1 MIIFHPPPSTDRGA
15 VNSSSPISNHPAEAA
30 PLTVSLH
37 WLTATSQAVDAVD
50 AVSFI
55 SDYLEHGPEIRDSGQ
70 WGYTSAFVWAGG
82 LKLLDNDQRPEMGVC
97 LVADGTT
104 CEFYGF
110 DKLSHIYQAL
120 QFKATR
126 IDLAADNCSFQP
138 SMLRDLWYQDSV
150 RTVCKPMQDARAEFA
165 HVRTCE
171 WMTSPTGDTFY
182 MGSRSST
189 QFARCYN
196 SRGATRFEMELK
208 KERAE
213 QVLQAIHQGA
223 SLSEVMGSSVNQ
235 FAAFVQLDDDNR
247 ARCTYLP
254 FWRSF
259 LDGLQDAGV
268 VTRLDPQPE
277 PTVERLVDWIE
288 GQVAPGLAVYEM
300 IKGQRDT
307 FDDVRRHLRK
317 MGLDRATP
325 KHHALVAAAGG
336 WHTQNARR
344 FQISTTSLVERRH

>member
-1 MIIFHPPPSTDRGA
+1 
-15 VNSSSPISNHPAEAA
+15 
-30 PLTVSLH
+30 
-37 WLTATSQAVDAVD
+37 
-50 AVSFI
+50 
-55 SDYLEHGPEIRDSGQ
+55 
-70 WGYTSAFVWAGG
+70 
-82 LKLLDNDQRPEMGVC
+82 MGVC

-196 SRGATRFEMELK
+196 SRGFTRLEMELK

-235 FAAFVQLDDDNR
+235 FAAFVHLDNSNR
-247 ARCTYLP
+247 HRCTVLP
-254 FWRSF
+254 FWRGF
-259 LDGLQDAGV
+259 LDDLQDAGV

-300 IKGQRDT
+300 IKGERDT

-317 MGLDRATP
+317 MGLDRATD

-336 WHTQNARR
+336 WHTQANRR
-344 FQISTTSLVERRH
+344 FQISTTSLVERRPLA

>member
-1 MIIFHPPPSTDRGA
+1 MIIYRPSTPSTDRGV
-15 VNSSSPISNHPAEAA
+15 VNTTETKLAET
-30 PLTVSLH
+30 LTVSLH
-37 WLTATSQAVDAVD
+37 WLTATSQAMDAVD

-55 SDYLEHGPEIRDSGQ
+55 SDYLEHGPEVRDSGQ

-82 LKLLDNDQRPEMGVC
+82 LKLLDNPERPEMGVC

-126 IDLAADNCSFQP
+126 IDLAADNCFFEP
-138 SMLRDLWYQDSV
+138 STLRDLWYQDSV
-150 RTVCKPMQDARAEFA
+150 RTVCKPMQDARQEFQ

-196 SRGATRFEMELK
+196 SRGFTRFEMELK
-208 KERAE
+208 KERAA
-213 QVLQAIHQGA
+213 QIMA
-223 SLSEVMGSSVNQ
+223 SLCEGSPLASVLGSVINQ
-235 FAAFVQLDDDNR
+235 FVAFVHLDNSNR
-247 ARCTYLP
+247 HRCTALP
-254 FWRSF
+254 FWKRF
-259 LDGLQDAGV
+259 LVGLSDAGV
-268 VTRLDPQPE
+268 ITRLDPKPE
-277 PTVERLVDWIE
+277 RTIERLVDWIE

-300 IKGQRDT
+300 VKGVGDS
-307 FDDVRRHLRK
+307 FDDVRSHLRRL
-317 MGLDRATP
+317 GLERATP
-325 KHHALVAAAGG
+325 KHHALVHAAGG
-336 WHTQNARR
+336 WHSSEGSL
-344 FQISTTSLVERRH
+344 QINYAQLP